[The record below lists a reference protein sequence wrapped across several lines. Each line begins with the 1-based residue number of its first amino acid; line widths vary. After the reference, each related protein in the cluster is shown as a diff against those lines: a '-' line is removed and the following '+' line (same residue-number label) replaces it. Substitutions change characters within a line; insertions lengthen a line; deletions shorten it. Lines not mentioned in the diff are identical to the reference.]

1 MRWAHCS
8 TRFVRVFFT
17 AFLPPMLQDG
27 VAFEAHPQNT
37 VARFS
42 LAPPHELRGF
52 IIRDFGGLRV
62 HPPTLLASTGVALD
76 VVPGHSIV
84 AETLDDVYTRM
95 YHTMIHNHL
104 QQLVR
109 VLGLHYN
116 GKGWEVICARLRQ
129 AIPRG
134 HALEK
139 AWLGEEAKTI
149 PGKCFMR
156 MRMIGAYRHVSF
168 FFWLLLRDTALLT
181 RNALITSIY
190 MDHSP
195 ISCITLVLMK
205 KVSSN

>member
-1 MRWAHCS
+1 
-8 TRFVRVFFT
+8 
-17 AFLPPMLQDG
+17 MLQDG

-42 LAPPHELRGF
+42 LAAPHELRGF

-76 VVPGHSIV
+76 VIPGHSIV

-109 VLGLHYN
+109 VLELHYN
-116 GKGWEVICARLRQ
+116 GKGWEVIRARLRE

-139 AWLGEEAKTI
+139 AWLGGEAKTMA
-149 PGKCFMR
+149 GKCFMR
-156 MRMIGAYRHVSF
+156 MRMIGAYRFVSF
-168 FFWLLLRDTALLT
+168 LFSRSRSFLTERPRDKHLHEPFPNLLHYTGVDEE
-181 RNALITSIY
+181 NSI
-190 MDHSP
+190 
-195 ISCITLVLMK
+195 V
-205 KVSSN
+205 N

>member
-1 MRWAHCS
+1 
-8 TRFVRVFFT
+8 VRVFFA

-42 LAPPHELRGF
+42 LAAPHELRGF
-52 IIRDFGGLRV
+52 VIRDLGGLRV

-76 VVPGHSIV
+76 ALPGESII
-84 AETLDDVYTRM
+84 AETLDDVYKRM

-109 VLGLHYN
+109 MLGLHYN
-116 GKGWEVICARLRQ
+116 GKGWQVIRARLRE

-134 HALEK
+134 HLEN

-149 PGKCFMR
+149 AGKCFMR
-156 MRMIGAYRHVSF
+156 MRMLGLVRNVSF
-168 FFWLLLRDTALLT
+168 NGFSLFRDESLLKPFA
-181 RNALITSIY
+181 TSIY
-190 MDHSP
+190 IDHSLTSYTTP
-195 ISCITLVLMK
+195 V
-205 KVSSN
+205 

>member
-1 MRWAHCS
+1 MRAWFCTSFA
-8 TRFVRVFFT
+8 RVFFA

-52 IIRDFGGLRV
+52 VIRDFGGLRV

-76 VVPGHSIV
+76 VVSGHSIV

-116 GKGWEVICARLRQ
+116 GKGWEVIRVRVRE

-134 HALEK
+134 HALER
-139 AWLGEEAKTI
+139 AWLGEEAKTLA
-149 PGKCFMR
+149 GKCFMR
-156 MRMIGAYRHVSF
+156 MRMVGAYRHVSF
-168 FFWLLLRDTALLT
+168 SLALV
-181 RNALITSIY
+181 REIR
-190 MDHSP
+190 P
-195 ISCITLVLMK
+195 C
-205 KVSSN
+205 

>member
-1 MRWAHCS
+1 MS
-8 TRFVRVFFT
+8 TIPPCEVPSISELTVYGSVLRFVRIFF
-17 AFLPPMLQDG
+17 ASFLPSMLQDG
-27 VAFEAHPQNT
+27 VAFEAHPQNA

-62 HPPTLLASTGVALD
+62 HPPTLLASTGVTLD
-76 VVPGHSIV
+76 VAPGHSIV

-116 GKGWEVICARLRQ
+116 GKGWEVIHVRLRE

-134 HALEK
+134 HPLER

-149 PGKCFMR
+149 PGKCYMR
-156 MRMIGAYRHVSF
+156 MRLVGAYRHVSF
-168 FFWLLLRDTALLT
+168 LALVCNT
-181 RNALITSIY
+181 RSL
-190 MDHSP
+190 
-195 ISCITLVLMK
+195 
-205 KVSSN
+205 